1 MSSSSDDDH
10 KSNYSK
16 SSSKKRGNSGT
27 SFRQAAN
34 DIIHEGKIPSSNNRT
49 NRPTILG
56 TKPSNLGLSNDNLY
70 NTNASSNGLKRNLS
84 QNQKT
89 NSKQNLINS
98 QRRINDDNQS
108 VDSVLM
114 ADRIKMKDGK
124 VKQDILTKQAID
136 DVKDHIELFKMDI
149 NKYISQLKEQQ
160 EKIDLGDV
168 KEDIKILEDSLDK
181 DLKDARLQS
190 DKELTVIKE
199 QFFQFKERVFDLISK
214 IAKENEGKISKLYD
228 EIRKYE
234 DIVSQQFSVIQDKQE
249 EYINLL
255 KLILETTKDTNT
267 KIIVEQFLVNDQEI
281 FENNKERYEREFNE
295 KQEKIKK
302 KKEEKERKQV
312 KSLLEDEIKR
322 LETEAKQREQ
332 NEITKKQYELMKD
345 FQDRQKLAEERELDR
360 MKKLEEIERYLRQK
374 ADEDEY
380 TNIPLPIINP
390 RPRYPRE
397 IYYEDD
403 YYDDDDYSRDR
414 PRRKK
419 KKRKEKEKETESI
432 KSKEKE
438 KEKEKDKDYDRD
450 RNRDNKID
458 IHFDG
463 FYPPN
468 YNPYNNNNNNNQ
480 PIRNSDRRSEKRSEY
495 SDRKKLKKKNEDD
508 EVKIEEKKEN
518 LNENPKL
525 TALKK
530 FANVYVKGENQLIK
544 LIRSNMKGSLYNLIQ
559 SISLDITQD
568 KLNGNKEND
577 RIVKEKI
584 SYLNEQVKSFLNQ
597 LVNIFNNHYLPE
609 ETKQY
614 MKLIFKDNTFV
625 PYKYFSLFEL
635 SRMSTNDGYIRRIDP
650 DGKRMIVAFH
660 IILKLLV
667 KNYLTEYSF
676 VKDNES
682 VLDDLSKKNFKI
694 VASIIYNEVIQLF
707 KEKCHI
713 SNKITDLQKF
723 ISDQSDND
731 PELRDLL
738 YQLNDRIMSGY
749 PDDNEDNI
757 AYVVDRLYTP
767 EQLDLYYNNNKEK
780 VDVKKYVL
788 DFTDQFIN
796 LVQN

>member
-1 MSSSSDDDH
+1 
-10 KSNYSK
+10 
-16 SSSKKRGNSGT
+16 
-27 SFRQAAN
+27 
-34 DIIHEGKIPSSNNRT
+34 
-49 NRPTILG
+49 
-56 TKPSNLGLSNDNLY
+56 
-70 NTNASSNGLKRNLS
+70 
-84 QNQKT
+84 
-89 NSKQNLINS
+89 
-98 QRRINDDNQS
+98 
-108 VDSVLM
+108 
-114 ADRIKMKDGK
+114 
-124 VKQDILTKQAID
+124 
-136 DVKDHIELFKMDI
+136 
-149 NKYISQLKEQQ
+149 
-160 EKIDLGDV
+160 
-168 KEDIKILEDSLDK
+168 
-181 DLKDARLQS
+181 
-190 DKELTVIKE
+190 
-199 QFFQFKERVFDLISK
+199 
-214 IAKENEGKISKLYD
+214 
-228 EIRKYE
+228 
-234 DIVSQQFSVIQDKQE
+234 
-249 EYINLL
+249 
-255 KLILETTKDTNT
+255 
-267 KIIVEQFLVNDQEI
+267 
-281 FENNKERYEREFNE
+281 
-295 KQEKIKK
+295 
-302 KKEEKERKQV
+302 
-312 KSLLEDEIKR
+312 
-322 LETEAKQREQ
+322 
-332 NEITKKQYELMKD
+332 MKD

-380 TNIPLPIINP
+380 TNIPFPIINP
-390 RPRYPRE
+390 RPRYPRDV
-397 IYYEDD
+397 YYEDD
-403 YYDDDDYSRDR
+403 YYEDDDYSRDR

-432 KSKEKE
+432 KSKE

-468 YNPYNNNNNNNQ
+468 YNPYNNNNNNNNQ

-577 RIVKEKI
+577 RIVREKI
-584 SYLNEQVKSFLNQ
+584 SLLNEQVKSFLNQ
-597 LVNIFNNHYLPE
+597 LVETFNNHSLPE

-614 MKLIFKDNTFV
+614 MKLLFKDNTFV

>member
-1 MSSSSDDDH
+1 MSSSSEDDH

-16 SSSKKRGNSGT
+16 SSSKKRGGSGT
-27 SFRQAAN
+27 SFRNVGN

-56 TKPSNLGLSNDNLY
+56 TKPSNLGMSNDNLY

-89 NSKQNLINS
+89 SSKKNLINS

-108 VDSVLM
+108 VDSIYN
-114 ADRIKMKDGK
+114 DNKNRMKEGK

-345 FQDRQKLAEERELDR
+345 FQDRQKLAEERELER

-390 RPRYPRE
+390 RPRYPRDV
-397 IYYEDD
+397 YYEDD
-403 YYDDDDYSRDR
+403 YYEDDDYSRDR

-432 KSKEKE
+432 KSKE

-468 YNPYNNNNNNNQ
+468 YNPYNNNNNNNNQ

-577 RIVKEKI
+577 RIVREKI
-584 SYLNEQVKSFLNQ
+584 SLLNEQVKSFLNQ
-597 LVNIFNNHYLPE
+597 LVETFNNHSLPE

-614 MKLIFKDNTFV
+614 MKLLFKDNTFV

>member
-89 NSKQNLINS
+89 SSKKNLINS

-108 VDSVLM
+108 VDSIYN
-114 ADRIKMKDGK
+114 DNKNRMKEGK

-390 RPRYPRE
+390 RPRYPRDV
-397 IYYEDD
+397 YYEDD

-577 RIVKEKI
+577 RIVREKI
-584 SYLNEQVKSFLNQ
+584 SLLNEQVKSFLNQ
-597 LVNIFNNHYLPE
+597 LVETFNNHSLPE

-614 MKLIFKDNTFV
+614 MKLLFKDNTFV

>member
-1 MSSSSDDDH
+1 MSSSSEDDH

-89 NSKQNLINS
+89 SSKKNLINS

-108 VDSVLM
+108 VDSIYN
-114 ADRIKMKDGK
+114 DNKNRMKEGK

-390 RPRYPRE
+390 RPRYPRDV
-397 IYYEDD
+397 YYEDD
-403 YYDDDDYSRDR
+403 YYEDDDYSRDR

-432 KSKEKE
+432 KSKE

-468 YNPYNNNNNNNQ
+468 YNPYNNNNNNNNQ

-577 RIVKEKI
+577 RIVREKI
-584 SYLNEQVKSFLNQ
+584 SLLNEQVKSFLNQ
-597 LVNIFNNHYLPE
+597 LVETFNNHSLPE

-614 MKLIFKDNTFV
+614 MKLLFKDNTFV

>member
-89 NSKQNLINS
+89 SSKKNLINS

-108 VDSVLM
+108 VDSIYN
-114 ADRIKMKDGK
+114 DNKNRMKEGK

-390 RPRYPRE
+390 RPRYPRDV
-397 IYYEDD
+397 YYEDD

-438 KEKEKDKDYDRD
+438 KEKDKDYDRD

-468 YNPYNNNNNNNQ
+468 YNPYNNNNNNNNQ

-577 RIVKEKI
+577 RIVREKI
-584 SYLNEQVKSFLNQ
+584 SLLNEQVKSFLNQ
-597 LVNIFNNHYLPE
+597 LVETFNNHSLPE

-614 MKLIFKDNTFV
+614 MKLLFKDNTFV

-707 KEKCHI
+707 REKCHI

>member
-89 NSKQNLINS
+89 SSKKNLINS

-108 VDSVLM
+108 VDSIYN
-114 ADRIKMKDGK
+114 DNKNRMKEGK

-390 RPRYPRE
+390 RPRYPRDV
-397 IYYEDD
+397 YYEDD
-403 YYDDDDYSRDR
+403 YYEDDDYSRDR

-432 KSKEKE
+432 KSKE

-468 YNPYNNNNNNNQ
+468 YNPYNNNNNNNNQ

-577 RIVKEKI
+577 RIVREKI
-584 SYLNEQVKSFLNQ
+584 SLLNEQVKSFLNQ
-597 LVNIFNNHYLPE
+597 LVETFNNHSLPE

-614 MKLIFKDNTFV
+614 MKLLFKDNTFV

>member
-89 NSKQNLINS
+89 SSKKNLINS

-108 VDSVLM
+108 VDSIYN
-114 ADRIKMKDGK
+114 DNKNRMKEGK

-234 DIVSQQFSVIQDKQE
+234 DIVTQQFSVIQDKQE

-390 RPRYPRE
+390 RPRYPRDV
-397 IYYEDD
+397 YYEDD
-403 YYDDDDYSRDR
+403 YYEDDDYSRDR

-432 KSKEKE
+432 KSKE

-577 RIVKEKI
+577 RIVREKI
-584 SYLNEQVKSFLNQ
+584 SLLNEQVKSFLNQ
-597 LVNIFNNHYLPE
+597 LVETFNNHSLPE

-614 MKLIFKDNTFV
+614 MKLLFKDNTFV

>member
-1 MSSSSDDDH
+1 MSSSSDEEH

-16 SSSKKRGNSGT
+16 SSSKKRGGSGT
-27 SFRQAAN
+27 SFRNVGN

-56 TKPSNLGLSNDNLY
+56 TKPSNLGMSNNDLY

-114 ADRIKMKDGK
+114 ADKIKIKDGK

-234 DIVSQQFSVIQDKQE
+234 DIVTQQFSVIQDKQE

-345 FQDRQKLAEERELDR
+345 FQDRQKLAEERELER

-390 RPRYPRE
+390 RPRYPRD

-419 KKRKEKEKETESI
+419 KKKKKKEEETESI

-438 KEKEKDKDYDRD
+438 KEKEKEKPRDRD
-450 RNRDNKID
+450 SDREKKISL
-458 IHFDG
+458 HFNG
-463 FYPPN
+463 LYPPN
-468 YNPYNNNNNNNQ
+468 FNPYNNYNNQ
-480 PIRNSDRRSEKRSEY
+480 PINDNRRSERRSEN
-495 SDRKKLKKKNEDD
+495 SDYKKYKKNNDD
-508 EVKIEEKKEN
+508 EVKKEEKREEKKEEYK
-518 LNENPKL
+518 ENPKL

-530 FANVYVKGENQLIK
+530 FASVYVKGENQLIK
-544 LIRSNMKGSLYNLIQ
+544 LIKNNMKESLLNLIK
-559 SISLDITQD
+559 SISIDITQD
-568 KLNGNKEND
+568 KLNVNKEND
-577 RIVKEKI
+577 RLVKEKI
-584 SYLNEQVKSFLNQ
+584 SLLNEQVKSFLND
-597 LVNIFNNHYLPE
+597 LVNIFNNHHLPE

-614 MKLIFKDNTFV
+614 MKLIFKDNAFI

-635 SRMSTNDGYIRRIDP
+635 SRMSTHDGYIRRIDP
-650 DGKRMIVAFH
+650 DGKRMIIAFH

-667 KNYLTEYSF
+667 KNYLTEYAF

-682 VLDDLSKKNFKI
+682 VLDDLSKNNFKVI
-694 VASIIYNEVIQLF
+694 ASIIYNEVIQLF
-707 KEKCHI
+707 REKCHI

-723 ISDQSDND
+723 MSDQSDND
-731 PELRDLL
+731 PDLKDLL
-738 YQLNDRIMSGY
+738 LQLNDRIMSGY
-749 PDDNEDNI
+749 PDDNENNI

-767 EQLDLYYNNNKEK
+767 EQLALYYNNKEK
-780 VDVKKYVL
+780 VDVRKYVL
-788 DFTDQFIN
+788 DFVDQFIN
-796 LVQN
+796 LVQS

>member
-1 MSSSSDDDH
+1 MSSSSDEEH

-16 SSSKKRGNSGT
+16 SSSKKRGGSGT
-27 SFRQAAN
+27 SFRNVGN

-56 TKPSNLGLSNDNLY
+56 TKPSNLGMSNNDLY

-114 ADRIKMKDGK
+114 SDKIKLKDGK

-234 DIVSQQFSVIQDKQE
+234 DIVTQQFSVIQDKQE

-345 FQDRQKLAEERELDR
+345 FQDRQKLAEERELER

-390 RPRYPRE
+390 RPRYPRD

-419 KKRKEKEKETESI
+419 KKKKKKEEETESI

-438 KEKEKDKDYDRD
+438 KEKEKEKPRDRD
-450 RNRDNKID
+450 SDREKKISL
-458 IHFDG
+458 HFNG
-463 FYPPN
+463 LYPPN
-468 YNPYNNNNNNNQ
+468 FNPYNNYNNQ
-480 PIRNSDRRSEKRSEY
+480 PINDNRRSERRSEN
-495 SDRKKLKKKNEDD
+495 SDYKKYKKNNDD
-508 EVKIEEKKEN
+508 EVKKEEKREEKKEEYK
-518 LNENPKL
+518 ENPKL

-530 FANVYVKGENQLIK
+530 FASVYVKGENQLIK
-544 LIRSNMKGSLYNLIQ
+544 LIKNNMKESLLNLIK
-559 SISLDITQD
+559 SISIDITQD

-577 RIVKEKI
+577 RLVKEKI
-584 SYLNEQVKSFLNQ
+584 SLLNEQVKSFLND
-597 LVNIFNNHYLPE
+597 LVNIFNNHHLPE

-614 MKLIFKDNTFV
+614 MKLIFKDNAFI

-635 SRMSTNDGYIRRIDP
+635 SRMSTHDGYIRRIDP
-650 DGKRMIVAFH
+650 DGKRMIIAFH

-667 KNYLTEYSF
+667 KNYLTEYAF

-682 VLDDLSKKNFKI
+682 VLDDLSKNNFKVI
-694 VASIIYNEVIQLF
+694 ASIIYNEVIQLF
-707 KEKCHI
+707 REKCHI

-723 ISDQSDND
+723 MSDQSDND
-731 PELRDLL
+731 PDLKDLL
-738 YQLNDRIMSGY
+738 FQLNDRIMSGY
-749 PDDNEDNI
+749 PDDNENNI

-767 EQLDLYYNNNKEK
+767 EQLALYYNNKEK
-780 VDVKKYVL
+780 VDVRKYVL
-788 DFTDQFIN
+788 DFVDQFIN
-796 LVQN
+796 LVQS

>member
-89 NSKQNLINS
+89 SSKKNLINS

-108 VDSVLM
+108 VDSIYN
-114 ADRIKMKDGK
+114 DNKNRMKEGK

-403 YYDDDDYSRDR
+403 YYEDDDYSRDR

-432 KSKEKE
+432 KSKE

-468 YNPYNNNNNNNQ
+468 YNPYNNNNNNNNQ

-577 RIVKEKI
+577 RIVREKI
-584 SYLNEQVKSFLNQ
+584 SLLNEQVKSFLNQ
-597 LVNIFNNHYLPE
+597 LVETFNNHSLPE

-614 MKLIFKDNTFV
+614 MKLLFKDNTFV

-707 KEKCHI
+707 REKCHI
-713 SNKITDLQKF
+713 TNKITDLQKF

-731 PELRDLL
+731 PDLKELLL
-738 YQLNDRIMSGY
+738 QLNDRIMSGY
-749 PDDNEDNI
+749 PDDNDDNI

-780 VDVKKYVL
+780 VDVRKYVL
-788 DFTDQFIN
+788 DFTDQIIN
-796 LVQN
+796 MIQS